1 MRRKRG
7 RDKTPPFLTSARK
20 AYPPGNSG
28 WDTARERSVD
38 TATRNPLLSLK
49 LLCGLFLLRA
59 EQPLWV
65 LPSTSATAIDG
76 RLLRTP
82 GL

>member
-1 MRRKRG
+1 MHRKRG
-7 RDKTPPFLTSARK
+7 RDKTPPFLTSTRQ

-28 WDTARERSVD
+28 WDTAPERSVD

-65 LPSTSATAIDG
+65 LPPTSAADIDDW
-76 RLLRTP
+76 LLRIS